1 MTAALVASMASLVLA
16 GQEPMDLP
24 TAQACVTDMLI
35 VETALEEGHWQ
46 DLPGVDLP
54 PAGSRFRLL
63 GTVML
68 IDAFATTAER
78 EGIDPATLEAEVMA
92 KVEQA
97 PRATTAREVAALLKR
112 EADCFALAGAEEP

>member
-1 MTAALVASMASLVLA
+1 MTAALVAGIASLVLVA
-16 GQEPMDLP
+16 QEPMDLP

-35 VETALEEGHWQ
+35 VETALEEGHWT

-63 GTVML
+63 GMVML
-68 IDAFATTAER
+68 IDAFATAAER
-78 EGIDPATLEAEVMA
+78 EGIDPATLEPEVMA

-97 PRATTAREVAALLKR
+97 PRATTAQEVATLLKR
-112 EADCFALAGAEEP
+112 EADCFTLAGAGEP

>member
-1 MTAALVASMASLVLA
+1 MKAALVAGIASLVLVA
-16 GQEPMDLP
+16 QEPMDLP

-63 GTVML
+63 GMVML
-68 IDAFATTAER
+68 IDAFATAAER
-78 EGIDPATLEAEVMA
+78 AGIDPATLEPEVMA

-97 PRATTAREVAALLKR
+97 PRATTAQEVAALLKR
-112 EADCFALAGAEEP
+112 EADCFTLAGAEEP

>member
-63 GTVML
+63 GMVML
-68 IDAFATTAER
+68 IDAFATAAER
-78 EGIDPATLEAEVMA
+78 EGIDPATLEPEVMA

-97 PRATTAREVAALLKR
+97 PRATTAQEVAALLKR